1 MQQTPLCILF
11 YSTSI
16 LGNVSKYSIHSTST
30 NIVVYKY
37 TTLWVLPSLC
47 DIRQLLL
54 HEVGVDVS
62 YFTSEVTSSG
72 CLECTYYHIAPV
84 LAS

>member
-16 LGNVSKYSIHSTST
+16 LGNVSKYSNYSANT

-47 DIRQLLL
+47 DIGQLLL

-72 CLECTYYHIAPV
+72 CLKCTYYHIAPV